1 MVDTLLKSESMLRG
15 FFIAKENDPKVVEK
29 DMKNLVAAKLGSS
42 VATMFFASKVSR
54 AKALSPEEL
63 FADDD
68 KLTKSKILLENM
80 SAAKKVQ
87 TCDLLLDYLKENIEF
102 MMLNK
107 AQFETEKNN
116 WPLLL
121 GRLILRR
128 VFYLH
133 KILQLQS
140 QMTVTV

>member
-1 MVDTLLKSESMLRG
+1 MLRG